1 MKLSFFNSV
10 KSQQCQQVTI
20 DELMQIADQN
30 TKQICKGIRD
40 FTELGN
46 DEEARKLKASLPVVV
61 VSRLFDNGAPR
72 KKDTGE
78 PTGIVMMDYDNCK
91 NREEAWA
98 LADKVI
104 EIYCKALQEG
114 TPLAQHLVAVH
125 LSPMHGIHIWFRW
138 IDGCK
143 SVAGCHAEMAEW
155 LGMEDYDKA
164 CKDNSRCSFLVPSD
178 YFVYLN
184 KDFINENEEY
194 ATLQKNLEN
203 NEQGESKK
211 TSSVACNG
219 RRDDSTGKESGKE
232 HPVCDAKR
240 SDLDDKPVS
249 EKEISRGRKA
259 FQILLKRAKLNKVLD
274 RENHDE
280 SGHTNHN
287 VLLSLLSMGL
297 AKLVRKAAL
306 LKVLEKEMPNSWSDD
321 MARENLTQLVKDFY
335 ENYSNPSRPFSK
347 EMRETF
353 LAVSKTEEEDEGEE
367 NAEDEESALEAM
379 QAECLKELDDVES
392 SIKKYVE
399 VPAELPPIFNE
410 CVATLHTP
418 WKPAGIV
425 ALLPM
430 LGVICSRARGKYS
443 IDGRMHTPSFMT
455 VIEAPAA
462 MGKSDVMDFTKI
474 VFNRFEEENLLAET
488 QLNLYNQEVTKANNA
503 KEITVSLP
511 DVCLRKVSGKF
522 TEAGFENVMNF
533 YHELHMWLGASEIDE
548 IKNNWTLYS
557 YLMRKVFDNDLWGR
571 TNQSNRTFVGQRRV
585 FLNCLVMGTP
595 RAVQRCYSDPEDG
608 LVHRTIFFKLMY
620 DLPLAKKIIM
630 PEATK
635 RRLSALCDR
644 IHDKFT
650 VSHDIAS
657 EDSKMIIAEEH
668 EFNMSNVDKWLE
680 QWLKDKYFE
689 SAETGQRCI
698 DTFRRRAAVMGHRA
712 GIVCKAIYSVVNK
725 GKAMNKAQ
733 TKVMKDFVL
742 WVAEFS
748 LRMSVYKYGNELD
761 QILSE
766 SMEVKP
772 KKCVSLLDRLP
783 DEFTIAQAYRILK
796 EVKPFTVRY
805 HLSQLVAMQMV
816 ENPKRGEY
824 KKIKN

>member
-20 DELMQIADQN
+20 DELMQIADQH

-91 NREEAWA
+91 DHVEAMA
-98 LADKVI
+98 LALKVI
-104 EIYCKALQEG
+104 KIYQMALQDG
-114 TPLAQHLVAVH
+114 TPLAQHLIAVH

-138 IDGCK
+138 IYFCH
-143 SVAGCHAEMAEW
+143 SVEECQEKMAEW
-155 LGMEDYDKA
+155 LGMDDYDKA

-178 YFVYLN
+178 YFIYLN

-203 NEQGESKK
+203 NEKIESKK
-211 TSSVACNG
+211 NTSSAGND
-219 RRDDSTGKESGKE
+219 RTHSSNGKESSQGSALRNAE
-232 HPVCDAKR
+232 G

-249 EKEISRGRKA
+249 EKEISSGRKA
-259 FQILLKRAKLNKVLD
+259 FQILLKRAKLNKILD

-306 LKVLEKEMPNSWSDD
+306 LKVLEKEMPNSWSDE
-321 MARENLTQLVKDFY
+321 MARQNLTQLVKDFY
-335 ENYSNPSRPFSK
+335 ENYHSSSRPFSK

-353 LAVSKTEEEDEGEE
+353 LAINKEEGEDEGKE
-367 NAEDEESALEAM
+367 NAEDDAALEDM
-379 QAECLKELDDVES
+379 QEECLKELESVES

-399 VPAELPPIFNE
+399 VPAELPPIFKE

-430 LGVICSRARGKYS
+430 LGTICSKARGRYS
-443 IDGRMHTPSFMT
+443 LDGRLHSPTFMT
-455 VIEAPAA
+455 VVEAPAA
-462 MGKSDVMDFTKI
+462 SGKSQIMDFGKI
-474 VFNRFEEENLLAET
+474 VFERFSEENLSATT
-488 QLNLYNQEVTKANNA
+488 QLNLYNAEVVKANGA
-503 KEITVSLP
+503 KEIKIDMP
-511 DVCLRKVSGKF
+511 DVCLRSIDGKF
-522 TEAGFENVMNF
+522 TEAGLDKVMNF

-548 IKNNWTLYS
+548 VKDNWTTFS
-557 YLMRKVFDNDLWGR
+557 YILRKVFDNDGWGR
-571 TNQSNRTFVGQRRV
+571 TQQSTKTFVGTRPLY
-585 FLNCLVMGTP
+585 LNILLLGTP
-595 RAVQRCYSDPEDG
+595 RAIKRCYNDPEDG

-620 DLPLAKKIIM
+620 DLPLAKRISM

-635 RRLSALCDR
+635 RRIMSLCNR
-644 IHDKFT
+644 IHDKYC
-650 VSHDIAS
+650 VRHDV
-657 EDSKMIIAEEH
+657 ETDGKMVIAEET
-668 EFNMSNVDKWLE
+668 EFNMTSVDKWLE
-680 QWLKDKYFE
+680 EWLKEKYAE
-689 SAETGQRCI
+689 SVSTAQLSI
-698 DTFRRRAAVMGHRA
+698 DTFRRRAAVIAHRA
-712 GIVCKAIYSVVNK
+712 GIVCKAIYGEVNK
-725 GKAMNKAQ
+725 GKPMSKAQ

-742 WVAEFS
+742 WVAEFV
-748 LRMSVYKYGNELD
+748 LNMAVYKYGDELD
-761 QILSE
+761 NILTE
-766 SMEVKP
+766 SMEVKAS
-772 KKCVSLLDRLP
+772 KHDHILDKLP
-783 DEFTIAQAYRILK
+783 QQFTIAEAYRIFK
-796 EVKPFTVRY
+796 GQKPTSVRSM
-805 HLSQLVAMQMV
+805 LMRLVNFKLL
-816 ENPKRGEY
+816 ENPRRGVY
-824 KKIKN
+824 QKVKS